1 MIRLTTFDRCPRLA
15 ELKVSY
21 RRSRK
26 VNTQQETLPFVVADR
41 VRAEDYFRRV
51 WNPDTIDYLEEVYL
65 ACVDTRLQPL
75 GWVKLATGGFD
86 SVPIDPRVVFGI
98 ALQTASAGI
107 LLAHNHPS
115 GDLSPSLK
123 DLETTARLKAAGE
136 TLGVKLHDH
145 LILGRDG
152 AVSLAERGH
161 L

>member
-26 VNTQQETLPFVVADR
+26 VNTQQETLPFVVAGR
-41 VRAEDYFRRV
+41 IRAEDYFRRV

-86 SVPIDPRVVFGI
+86 SVPSDPRVVFGI

-123 DLETTARLKAAGE
+123 DLETTARVKAAGE